1 MAPQKENCAGDGDT
15 LRCSFCGLQQD
26 HVRQLIHGPDHLYIC
41 DVCTVTA
48 FETICR
54 KDYRTAWLAHL
65 TSAQACAWLPACSRR
80 SRARRRRSSLTG
92 NLGRYREAQAGRYQ
106 SRLPSRR
113 PRGRR
118 RLRRGSRQRMPY
130 VASRRVGE
138 SDQSRKIVRRQ
149 NLIHKFPDMMQILI

>member
-54 KDYRTAWLAHL
+54 KDYRTAWLAFRIVATIIRTL
-65 TSAQACAWLPACSRR
+65 RLPFERHATPTPAGQKKA
-80 SRARRRRSSLTG
+80 SRAAGLPDNLNWKAGVSRPGALRRRRTG
-92 NLGRYREAQAGRYQ
+92 FD
-106 SRLPSRR
+106 S
-113 PRGRR
+113 
-118 RLRRGSRQRMPY
+118 
-130 VASRRVGE
+130 
-138 SDQSRKIVRRQ
+138 
-149 NLIHKFPDMMQILI
+149 